1 MSVLFADNYWIIAMS
16 VQELQKANAYW
27 QQCLEE
33 AGWHTPAKDL
43 RYCTTLFD
51 DQFTKSSVTYGGE
64 VVSRV
69 PRKVGF
75 KALGTQITFNNRCD
89 VELDRRIKAAW
100 GAFSKYYDILCC
112 KVVHISKRPKYF
124 AIRAGAA

>member
-1 MSVLFADNYWIIAMS
+1 MKWCWPISQDGQTEYVCLLLFADNYWIIAMS

-64 VVSRV
+64 VVSRG
-69 PRKVGF
+69 PRKL
-75 KALGTQITFNNRCD
+75 ALR
-89 VELDRRIKAAW
+89 L
-100 GAFSKYYDILCC
+100 
-112 KVVHISKRPKYF
+112 
-124 AIRAGAA
+124 